1 MIPAVMPTYAR
12 APMTFDKGEGVWL
25 TTPAGER
32 YLDFGA
38 GIAVTSLGHC
48 HPHLVEALRDQAGRL
63 WHTSNL
69 YHIAQ
74 QERLADRLC
83 AHSFADTVFFTNS
96 GAEAVEC
103 AIKIAR
109 RYQSQ
114 NGAPQR
120 YRILT
125 FEGAFHGRTLTTI
138 AAAGQAKLLDG
149 FGPPVDGFDHAPFG
163 DIEAAR
169 AAIGAQTAAIMIEPI
184 QGEGGIRAAD
194 DGFLA
199 SLRALADEHG
209 LLLIYDEVQTGVG
222 RTGRL
227 FAYEHADI
235 APDVMAVA
243 KGLGGGFPLG
253 ACLASER
260 AGRVMTPG
268 THGSTY
274 GGNPLACAV
283 GNAVLD
289 IVLADGFLG
298 QVRARA
304 DYLGARL
311 EALGARYNNTVLEG
325 GVRGAGLMRGLRCRG
340 NVADFIAALY
350 DQRLLAVPAGENV
363 VRLMPP
369 LIVEEA
375 DIDEAIA
382 RLDAACATLS
392 SQNLSSP

>member
-1 MIPAVMPTYAR
+1 MIAPVMPTYAR
-12 APMTFDKGEGVWL
+12 APMTFDKGAGLWL
-25 TTPAGER
+25 TTAAGER

-48 HPHLVEALRDQAGRL
+48 HPHLVKALQDQAGRL

-74 QERLADRLC
+74 QERLAERLC

-114 NGAPQR
+114 NGAPGR

-169 AAIGAQTAAIMIEPI
+169 GAIGAQTAAIMIEPI

-194 DGFLA
+194 DAFLA

-227 FAYEHADI
+227 FAYERAGI

-298 QVRARA
+298 QVAKRA
-304 DYLGARL
+304 DYLEAKL
-311 EALGARYNNTVLEG
+311 KALGARYNNTVLEG

-340 NVADFIAALY
+340 PVAELIAALY

-375 DIDEAIA
+375 EIDEAIA

-392 SQNLSSP
+392 SP